1 MQLTIKRRFNL
12 TACLCWTRIAIINA
26 DGNEIANLHLWS
38 GQTKTLFLPK
48 QRCTLKASTSIPL
61 LHSIE
66 NTTVCYGDRFD
77 RIYAEIVPTDY
88 NYLAGLI
95 PGLATVL
102 PLFEY
107 KITIRNEM
115 IVFEQ

>member
-1 MQLTIKRRFNL
+1 MELTVERRL
-12 TACLCWTRIAIINA
+12 SLIACLCWTKITIIN
-26 DGNEIANLHLWS
+26 DGGEEIVNMRLWA
-38 GQTKTLFLPK
+38 GQAKTLSLPK

-61 LHSIE
+61 LHSIV
-66 NTTVCYGDRFD
+66 NTAVCYGDRFD
-77 RIYAEIVPTDY
+77 KIRAEIIPADY

-95 PGLATVL
+95 PGLAAVL

-115 IVFEQ
+115 TYES